1 MLEFVKNEEKY
12 HEFIRLLRTNSEIAY
27 GFAKNT
33 PITPEQ
39 QKKYMAEYGSCYYIC
54 LSDDVPVGFVGAVR
68 DDIRVAVLP
77 GYQRKGVGSFMVKE
91 LLKRHPEV
99 YARIKVDNK
108 VSLNFFKKLGFKWS
122 FYIMTPPPELK
133 E

>member
-1 MLEFVKNEEKY
+1 MLELVKNEEKY

-27 GFAKNT
+27 GFVKND

-39 QKKYMAEYGSCYYIC
+39 QKKYMTEYGGCYYIC
-54 LSDDVPVGFVGAVR
+54 LSDGVPVGFVGAVR